1 MRITLEI
8 VTPEKSVYL
17 DTVDEVSLPALRG
30 YMTVLPGHTPAL
42 CALGTGVVIVRSES
56 ARDAGGRSERL
67 VVSGGVAEISESRVI
82 LLADYAR
89 KAGEIDPAQS
99 RTELSAAEKLLS
111 GDAHQVR
118 EGQKQYALAIASLDA
133 VAN

>member
-1 MRITLEI
+1 MSRITLEI

-42 CALGTGVVIVRSES
+42 CALGTGVVI

-99 RTELSAAEKLLS
+99 RTALSAAEKLLS

>member
-42 CALGTGVVIVRSES
+42 CALGTGVVI

-99 RTELSAAEKLLS
+99 RSELSAAEKLLA
-111 GDAHQVR
+111 GDAGQVR

-133 VAN
+133 AAN

>member
-42 CALGTGVVIVRSES
+42 CALGTGVVI

-99 RTELSAAEKLLS
+99 RTELSVAEKLLS

>member
-42 CALGTGVVIVRSES
+42 CALGTGVVI

-99 RTELSAAEKLLS
+99 RIELSAAEKLLA
-111 GDAHQVR
+111 GDAPQVR